1 MSLSHAQNLLITTSY
16 SDCIPSLLLLHSQ
29 MSVDVFSLIL
39 FLFNISACSYRFFFF
54 LLFLEKIFQKIPH
67 SGVSWELYNFKP
79 CNRVIGWL
87 CQERGKIAG
96 MNEAVHSAAFGIN
109 KSLLLS
115 CSCSSS
121 LQQERGAERNGRRG
135 VRHFSRA
142 LLGKRGKCKVV

>member
-1 MSLSHAQNLLITTSY
+1 MFFISFFSSSTSV
-16 SDCIPSLLLLHSQ
+16 PALT
-29 MSVDVFSLIL
+29 V
-39 FLFNISACSYRFFFF
+39 FFF

-115 CSCSSS
+115 CSSS